1 MATVDLN
8 AIATAAITNLQ
19 TAINNLNALKR
30 QPGAD
35 LAKFTVQIEA
45 LEDRQADLRTL
56 ALTSI
61 ENSPE
66 NQQAIAAI
74 NGTAN
79 QLQTEAGNITSVA
92 NALNTVAQVATCA
105 ADLFSALGKFAA

>member
-1 MATVDLN
+1 MAAVDLN
-8 AIATAAITNLQ
+8 AIASAAIDNLQ

-35 LAKFTVQIEA
+35 FAKFTAQIET
-45 LEDRQADLRTL
+45 LEDQQANLRTL

-66 NQQAIAAI
+66 NQQAIAAV
-74 NGTAN
+74 NGAAK

-92 NALNTVAQVATCA
+92 NALNAAAQVATCA
-105 ADLFSALGKFAA
+105 ATLFSALGKFAV

>member
-8 AIATAAITNLQ
+8 AVATAAIANLQ
-19 TAINNLNALKR
+19 VAIDKLNALKR

-35 LAKFTVQIEA
+35 FAKFTAQIEA

-56 ALTSI
+56 TLALI
-61 ENSPE
+61 ESSPE
-66 NQQAIAAI
+66 NQAAI
-74 NGTAN
+74 TAVNGAATK
-79 QLQTEAGNITSVA
+79 LHTEAGNITSVA
-92 NALNTVAQVATCA
+92 NALNTAARVISCA